1 MKIATRRV
9 VYRPWL
15 SEFLRKCFLH
25 FHIAFWDSK
34 SAVYM
39 AEIVPAML
47 RRVDETTSVVPLF
60 IWLQQECEPVEFEGG
75 APVSWEKPLERVF
88 QQWPY

>member
-1 MKIATRRV
+1 
-9 VYRPWL
+9 
-15 SEFLRKCFLH
+15 
-25 FHIAFWDSK
+25 
-34 SAVYM
+34 M